1 MNYKSKEIYSLFFPK
16 TISEKYK
23 HIGYSYPGVPDGWKK
38 IVEDAI
44 VLIEKEM
51 WPQWYL
57 PLFIKRLI
65 HYLAT
70 ENSVVGI
77 KSKTFYKLRKYLTG
91 GQIIMDIKD
100 KYATLR
106 IYGYFNDNI
115 NKIIS
120 CAESLCENTCEKCGS
135 RDEPE
140 VVGERWIENLC
151 RTCRT
156 K

>member
-1 MNYKSKEIYSLFFPK
+1 
-16 TISEKYK
+16 
-23 HIGYSYPGVPDGWKK
+23 
-38 IVEDAI
+38 
-44 VLIEKEM
+44 M

-65 HYLAT
+65 HYLGT
-70 ENSVVGI
+70 GNSVIGI
-77 KSKTFYKLRKYLTG
+77 KSKRFYKLRKYLTG

-115 NKIIS
+115 DKIIS